1 MTSVTPEAPAGAA
14 RMAGDSAVLTPQQGI
29 QTSYRPTASK
39 KARGGIARLSWKEA
53 ILCRPIWPH
62 SAIKEERKH
71 PPALDE
77 RCSKH
82 VWVEG
87 WMAAV
92 CTHRPLLEVTLSS
105 TIPI

>member
-1 MTSVTPEAPAGAA
+1 MISVTPEAPDGAA
-14 RMAGDSAVLTPQQGI
+14 EMAGDSAVLTPQQGI

-39 KARGGIARLSWKEA
+39 KARGGTAGPSWKQA
-53 ILCRPIWPH
+53 ILFRPIWPH
-62 SAIKEERKH
+62 SVIKEERKH
-71 PPALDE
+71 PAALDE

-82 VWVEG
+82 VWIEG

-92 CTHRPLLEVTLSS
+92 CTHRPPLEVTLSS